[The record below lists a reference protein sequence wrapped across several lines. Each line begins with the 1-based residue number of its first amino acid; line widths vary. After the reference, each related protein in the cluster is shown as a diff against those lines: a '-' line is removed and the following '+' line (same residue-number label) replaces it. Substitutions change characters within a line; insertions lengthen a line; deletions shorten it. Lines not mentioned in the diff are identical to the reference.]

1 MVNLSPNGYAN
12 IGGIP
17 IGQPITSP
25 YQGNKHLE
33 SGHFDR
39 VMGSENQW
47 MGILNLLQNFN
58 KMKMPFIS
66 ITELDKN
73 VLEVDGA
80 GSTFTF
86 GVPFERGCPYILE
99 NLSGDDA
106 KPGLGNKPFFILLSE
121 NVYTN
126 GDFITT
132 DYRNGRQLRI
142 QTVSEKG
149 KDAEIIPYLNG
160 FRYMVALDGLSD
172 EIWYPSEF
180 LQPGTPYMK
189 LYGSTNGE
197 FTNENSGYSGM
208 DNKTALQLFQ
218 YTVGHSEQSIQT
230 WITADAT
237 HRKLNIEKA
246 SHPMLNHLQGASTDV
261 LEYWT
266 PTQGGKAKGAFW
278 IPQFMQNMAA
288 ELVKMKEN
296 FLTWSQG
303 STYISNGRERIK
315 MGLGYYQQIKQRGNW
330 DTYTDFRQL
339 FNRVLNFSETLFS
352 IHSMVSPKD
361 RVVRLRAGKLAYAE
375 LRKQFSAY
383 FKTDNPFTVFAD
395 HPALLKAKMIEVDA
409 TGGII
414 YKPLQFNGV
423 FFPEQGLLLVE
434 HDETLDNVDNYLESV
449 QYSSYQQN
457 SAGMVFIE
465 DITDGNFTNAIPSG
479 MKAPANLRNTTM
491 IKRRGYAD
499 RTEFMVG
506 SGCSPEML
514 KMMGANAMGNN
525 IVMKDKGLSVAM
537 YTEGELWVQDPTRVW
552 LLEYDPDGT
561 IRQNYVNYG
570 R

>member
-33 SGHFDR
+33 SAHFDR

-86 GVPFERGCPYILE
+86 GVPFERGCPFILE
-99 NLSGDDA
+99 NLSGDDP

-121 NVYTN
+121 NAYTN
-126 GDFITT
+126 GDILTT
-132 DYRNGRQLRI
+132 DWRNGRQLRV
-142 QTVSEKG
+142 QTVQEKG

-172 EIWYPSEF
+172 DIWYPQEF
-180 LQPGTPYMK
+180 LQPGIPYMK
-189 LYGSTNGE
+189 SHGSSNGE
-197 FTNENSGYSGM
+197 FTNEMSGYSGM
-208 DNKTALQLFQ
+208 DKKSALQLFQ
-218 YTVGHSEQSIQT
+218 YTVGHSEQSIHT

-246 SHPMLNHLQGASTDV
+246 SHPMLNHLQGATMDV
-261 LEYWT
+261 MQYWT
-266 PTQGGKAKGAFW
+266 PTADGKAKGVFW

-303 STYISNGRERIK
+303 TTFLSNGRERVT

-330 DTYTDFRQL
+330 DTYSDFRQL
-339 FNRVLNFSETLFS
+339 FNLVLNFSETLFS
-352 IHSMVSPKD
+352 IHNMVSPQD
-361 RVVRLRAGKLAYAE
+361 RVVRLRAGKLAFQE

-395 HPALLKAKMIEVDA
+395 HPALLKAKMIETDA
-409 TGGII
+409 KGGII
-414 YKPLQFNGV
+414 YRPLQFNGI

-434 HDETLDNVDNYLESV
+434 HDETLDNIDAYLENV
-449 QYSSYQQN
+449 QYSSYLQN

-465 DITDGNFTNAIPSG
+465 DITDGNFTNAIPAG
-479 MKAPANLRNTTM
+479 IKKPENLRNVTM
-491 IKRRGYAD
+491 IKRRGYKD
-499 RTEFMVG
+499 TTEFKVG
-506 SGCSPEML
+506 SGCDLDML
-514 KMMGANAMGNN
+514 KMMGVTNAGNQ
-525 IVMKDKGLSVAM
+525 VAGWDKGLSVRMA
-537 YTEGELWVQDPTRVW
+537 TEGEIWVQDPSRVW

-561 IRQNYVNYG
+561 IRANYVNYG
-570 R
+570 K

>member
-1 MVNLSPNGYAN
+1 MVQTSPNGYAN

-25 YQGNKHLE
+25 YQGTKHLE
-33 SGHFDR
+33 SAHFDR
-39 VMGSENQW
+39 VMGQENTW

-66 ITELDKN
+66 VTELDKN

-80 GSTFTF
+80 GSSFTF
-86 GVPFERGCPYILE
+86 SVPFERGCPYILE
-99 NLSGDDA
+99 NLSGDNP
-106 KPGLGNKPFFILLSE
+106 KPGLGNQPFFILLSE

-126 GDFITT
+126 GDILTT
-132 DYRNGRQLRI
+132 DWRNGRQLRV
-142 QTVSEKG
+142 QTVPEKG
-149 KDAEIIPYLNG
+149 KDAEIIPYQNG

-172 EIWYPSEF
+172 EIWYPQEF
-180 LQPGTPYMK
+180 LQPGKPYMK
-189 LYGSTNGE
+189 SHGSSNGE
-197 FTNENSGYSGM
+197 FTNEMSGYSGM
-208 DNKTALQLFQ
+208 DKKTALQLFQ
-218 YTVGHSEQSIQT
+218 YTVGHSEQSIHT

-246 SHPMLNHLQGASTDV
+246 SHPMLNHLQGATMDV
-261 LEYWT
+261 MQYWT
-266 PTQGGKAKGAFW
+266 PTSDGGKKGVFW

-303 STYISNGRERIK
+303 TTFLSNGRERVT

-339 FNRVLNFSETLFS
+339 FNLIMNFSETLFS
-352 IHSMVSPKD
+352 IHNMVSPQD
-361 RVVRLRAGKLAYAE
+361 RKVKIRCGKLAFQE

-395 HPALLKAKMIEVDA
+395 HPALLKANMITTDA
-409 TGGII
+409 TGGIM

-423 FFPEQGLLLVE
+423 FFPEQGWVSIE
-434 HDETLDNVDNYLESV
+434 HDETLDNIDAYLENV
-449 QYSSYQQN
+449 QYSSYLQN
-457 SAGMVFIE
+457 SAGMVFVE

-479 MKAPANLRNTTM
+479 IKKPDNLKNVTM
-491 IKRRGYAD
+491 VKRRNYRD
-499 RTEFMVG
+499 RTEFLVG
-506 SGCSPEML
+506 SDCDTDML
-514 KMMGANAMGNN
+514 RMMGVANVGNQ
-525 IVMKDKGLSVAM
+525 VTKWDKGLSIRMA
-537 YTEGELWVQDPTRVW
+537 TEGEIWVQDPSRVW

-561 IRQNYVNYG
+561 IRNNYLNFG
-570 R
+570 K